1 MNVVPMSKQALI
13 QRRSVS
19 LLPERFGLAGA
30 LAGLGGGLAMTIVA
44 ALLTHEIGRA
54 SCRERV

>member
-1 MNVVPMSKQALI
+1 MNVIPISKQALI

-19 LLPERFGLAGA
+19 LLPERLGLAGA

-44 ALLTHEIGRA
+44 ALLTRA
-54 SCRERV
+54 LDQDL